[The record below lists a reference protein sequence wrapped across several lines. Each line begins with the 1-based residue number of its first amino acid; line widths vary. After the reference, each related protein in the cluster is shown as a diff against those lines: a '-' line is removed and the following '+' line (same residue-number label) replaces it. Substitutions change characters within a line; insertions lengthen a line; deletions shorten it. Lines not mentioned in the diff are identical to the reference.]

1 MNSRIDGRTP
11 VSAAAKP
18 FFRADHVGSL
28 LRPPALLR
36 ARGQWKAGTIG
47 REELRSVEDEAIAE
61 VVRLQ
66 ESVGLRAI
74 SDGEFR
80 RENWWIDFI
89 GQIGGIEIS
98 APDTHAGFR
107 KDGSTPS
114 GYLPKQVRTVG
125 EVCRPRDMMAD
136 DYLFLR
142 SRTRLTPK
150 ITIPSPTRIHFHGG
164 RASVDVNIY
173 PDMAAFWRDVA
184 ALYRAEIAS
193 LERLGC
199 SYIQL
204 DDPVLTYFLDDRL
217 RENVRAIGEDPDQL
231 IHVYARAINDCIA
244 GRRPSTCLAI
254 HLCRGNARSAWIAQG
269 SYDRLAEALFPTV
282 GADVWFLE
290 YDDERSGSFE
300 PLRFMP
306 TDRKVVLGLITSKR
320 GTLEDRDEVRRR
332 IDAAARFVAL
342 DNLGLSPQCG
352 FASLD
357 EGNLI
362 TSEEQER
369 KLRLV
374 VELASDVWGA
384 A

>member
-1 MNSRIDGRTP
+1 MNWRIDGLAP
-11 VSAAAKP
+11 VAAPAKP

-36 ARGQWKAGTIG
+36 ARKEWKAGRIG
-47 REELRSVEDEAIAE
+47 KEELCSVEDETIAE
-61 VVRLQ
+61 VVRFQ
-66 ESVGLRAI
+66 EAVGLRAI

-89 GQIGGIEIS
+89 SQISGIEIS
-98 APDTHAGFR
+98 APDTRAGFR
-107 KDGSTPS
+107 KHGSTPS
-114 GYLPKQVRTVG
+114 GYAPKLVRTVG
-125 EVCRPRDMMAD
+125 KVRRPRDILAY
-136 DYLFLR
+136 DYTFLK
-142 SRTRLTPK
+142 SRTRFTPK
-150 ITIPSPTRIHFHGG
+150 ITIPSPSRLHFHGG
-164 RASVDVNIY
+164 RASVDAKIY
-173 PDMAAFWRDVA
+173 PDMEDFWRDVA
-184 ALYRAEIAS
+184 ALYREEIAS

-217 RENVRAIGEDPDQL
+217 RENVRSIGEDPDDL

-244 GRRPSTCLAI
+244 GRKPSTCLAI

-269 SYDRLAEALFPTV
+269 GYDRLAEALFPTV
-282 GADVWFLE
+282 AVDAWFLE
-290 YDDERSGSFE
+290 YDDERSGGFE

-306 TDRKVVLGLITSKR
+306 KDRKVVLGLITSKR
-320 GTLEDRDEVRRR
+320 GTLEDRDEIRRR
-332 IDAAARFVAL
+332 IDAAAQYVAI

-362 TSEEQER
+362 TPEEQKR
-369 KLRLV
+369 KLCLV
-374 VELASDVWGA
+374 VEIASDVWGNA
-384 A
+384 